1 MFLKLFSKPTPPSD
15 LELVQKYQQTGDMRA
30 MGELFERYTEM
41 VYLVCLKYL
50 KDEDDSKDATM
61 QVFEK
66 LIELLKKHQ
75 ITNFKSWL
83 HVTTRN
89 HCLVLLRSH
98 NTKQVPVDDKTALL
112 MESTALLHLVEEDQ
126 QEATLQLL
134 EKGLTELPPEQK
146 TCLELFYLQHKSYK
160 EIALITGCELPK
172 VKSYIQNGRRN
183 LKIYLE
189 NHHEQP

>member
-15 LELVQKYQQTGDMRA
+15 LELVHKYQKTSDMQA

-50 KDEDDSKDATM
+50 KDEEDSKDATM
-61 QVFEK
+61 QVFER
-66 LIELLKKHQ
+66 LLELLKKHE
-75 ITNFKSWL
+75 ISNFKSWL

-89 HCLVLLRSH
+89 HCLVLLRSR
-98 NTKQVPVDDKTALL
+98 NTKQVPVDDKIAIL
-112 MESTALLHLVEEDQ
+112 MESTALLHLLEEDQ
-126 QEATLQLL
+126 QEVTLQLL
-134 EKGLTELPPEQK
+134 EKGLTKLPPEQK
-146 TCLELFYLQHKSYK
+146 ICLELFYLQQKSYK
-160 EIALITGCELPK
+160 EIAAITGCELPK